1 MHELLDDLFPLT
13 DCNWAEV
20 TGLTLTLTLTLPLTL
35 TLTLSLTL
43 TLTLSLSLTL
53 TLSLRR
59 LDYTPCSCHAYP
71 SLSKA
76 PGAPEHHLIVGTH
89 TGGLMIYADLELVW
103 AARLPSPAMAV
114 RVGTFAHTPGLL
126 AASP

>member
-1 MHELLDDLFPLT
+1 MVVGERSLLCYSESGTTRLQ
-13 DCNWAEV
+13 
-20 TGLTLTLTLTLPLTL
+20 
-35 TLTLSLTL
+35 
-43 TLTLSLSLTL
+43 
-53 TLSLRR
+53 RR